1 MATIE
6 MTGEDVS
13 VDETALSQN
22 YSVQGSGSSTESSDV
37 DDEDIDAA
45 LVLNSTP
52 DSDPL
57 PDAFENRLAILLVG
71 DANLTDPVQVAVSGL
86 STTDTN
92 GAPMFTIE
100 GTYTDL
106 AFTDSGG
113 NALEGDPSGLFS
125 IDGTPIY
132 LYTDTA
138 NNNIVLG
145 RMGQLDGS
153 TLDPDDYIADPAG
166 TIVFA
171 AYLEETADGVKV
183 WTVLRSPLNHDDG
196 DPNTAN
202 LPDESVDLTDMLYVT
217 ATGQIDFIFE
227 GLPAGQNVFLQFK
240 DANSNIGIVVTGMD
254 PDQTT
259 LGKNGQLQNDF
270 DTVNTSQA
278 ADGDAATIATNNQS
292 IDPQGGN
299 IPDDEGMVF
308 TFVNNPVANF
318 TVPDLTQGEASNE
331 ANIQFGSLH
340 ETLGAQFDIAQVTPS
355 NKLATVRVTA
365 LKETV
370 YAQGAAF
377 VDELLDDGAADDTV
391 MDIVSVTVYNASG
404 VKVADN
410 ITASMGAPVN
420 GIQVTFNGVATANTV
435 TIAGLGANYS
445 VAYTTAANHNRVL
458 IENEGNT
465 NAALNASFDI
475 GGFHLFG
482 SSTTSEE
489 IGSLMGFE
497 DDAPTIGTA
506 QAGLVDEDGLTGGNT
521 SAATG
526 DVAGA
531 DFSDTGLL
539 SPMFNAGN
547 DGFKSFGLSDAQ
559 ADIDLIAVYDPIS
572 DQFLTTPLT
581 LTSKGDA
588 VEYDVVGNTL
598 WGFVNGDSAG
608 NDPAVRDGNDRD
620 VFSLVLSNTTNL
632 ATAAWTFTLL
642 DQLDHPSLDGDT
654 DDDTEND
661 LLLQLGSI
669 LMISDVDDDFVT
681 GAPGTLAITVDDDTP
696 DPLTPD
702 GLTVHNVVDAT
713 PLTPSATA
721 ALGSFGNV
729 GADEDGTAEF
739 VGTDGTI
746 LTGDIIGNGIAAPE
760 NILAAGSNIY
770 LFGFGTDTLVA
781 TTSSTNTDPATNTV
795 FVMTLNPDG
804 SVEANDLYDITILK
818 QIANTQDVDF
828 GNFTAAPASG
838 NPLTLVVNNIGGST
852 VDAFFSGWEDVG
864 AQISHPGAP
873 EAYNAT
879 PDTDPSTDQTT
890 VNVATVGVG
899 VGTGQDFNADAN
911 GAGDA
916 DNVTDRIR
924 IDFLEDDGDKALE
937 TGEETTV
944 NRFTFIMNQNNSPAD
959 DGDMVIR
966 VYNEAGAE
974 VAITGILIN
983 GVALDLSDPTDQ
995 VASNDGTQVTAVD
1008 LGLAVELHG
1017 LGGGTGGSTADND
1030 TVTVISA
1037 DGYARIDITGIGFD
1051 LAKDTFD
1058 ILLKSLAVPTV
1069 RDVTFTVQAALVD
1082 EDSDAS
1088 DPADLDVTLDADG
1101 VFATLTGTSGF
1112 NEIV

>member
-6 MTGEDVS
+6 KTGEDVS
-13 VDETALSQN
+13 VDETALLQN
-22 YSVQGSGSSTESSDV
+22 FSVEGSGSSTESSDV

-52 DSDPL
+52 DGDAL
-57 PDAFENRLAILLVG
+57 PDAFENRLAVLLVG
-71 DANLTDPVQVAVSGL
+71 DVNIATPVQVAVSGL
-86 STTDTN
+86 STTNTT

-113 NALEGDPSGLFS
+113 NALDGDASGLFS

-132 LYTDTA
+132 LYTDSS
-138 NNNIVLG
+138 NNNIVVG
-145 RMGQLDGS
+145 RKGQLDGS

-217 ATGQIDFIFE
+217 ATGQIDFVFE
-227 GLPAGQNVFLQFK
+227 HLPAGQNVFLQFK
-240 DANSNIGIVVTGMD
+240 DANTNIGIVITGMD

-259 LGKNGQLQNDF
+259 VGKNGQLQNDF

-292 IDPQGGN
+292 IDPAGGN

-308 TFVNNPVANF
+308 TFVNNPNADF

-370 YAQGAAF
+370 FAQGAAF
-377 VDELLDDGAADDTV
+377 VDELLDDGAADDDV
-391 MDIVSVTVYNASG
+391 IDIISVTVYNASG
-404 VKVADN
+404 AIVANN
-410 ITASMGAPVN
+410 ISASMGAPVN
-420 GIQVTFNGVATANTV
+420 GIQVTFNGAATANTV

-445 VAYTTAANHNRVL
+445 VAYTTGALHNRVL
-458 IENEGNT
+458 IENEGNSS
-465 NAALNASFDI
+465 AALNASFDI

-506 QAGLVDEDGLTGGNT
+506 QTGLVDEDGLTGGNT
-521 SAATG
+521 AAATG

-531 DFSDTGLL
+531 DVSDTGLL

-547 DGFKSFGLSDAQ
+547 DGFKSFSLSNVQ
-559 ADIDLIAVYDPIS
+559 ADIDLIAAYDPIS
-572 DQFLTTPLT
+572 DPTLTTPLA
-581 LTSKGDA
+581 LTSKGGT
-588 VEYDVVGNTL
+588 VVYTVDGNTL

-608 NDPAVRDGNDRD
+608 NDPAARDGNDRD
-620 VFSLVLSNTTNL
+620 VLKLVLSNTTNL

-642 DQLDHPSLDGDT
+642 DQLDHPALNGDE
-654 DDDTEND
+654 DNDDTEND
-661 LLLQLGSI
+661 ILLQLGSV
-669 LMISDVDDDFVT
+669 LKISDVDDDFVT
-681 GAPGTLAITVDDDTP
+681 GAPGTLAVTVDDDSP
-696 DPLTPD
+696 DPLTPA
-702 GLTVHNVVDAT
+702 GLTVHNVVDPT

-729 GADEDGTAEF
+729 GADEDGKAVF
-739 VGTDGTI
+739 VGTDGTV
-746 LTGDIIGNGIAAPE
+746 LQGDLVGNGVPAPE
-760 NILAAGSNIY
+760 NILYGGSNIY
-770 LFGFGTDTLVA
+770 LFGFGSDTLVA
-781 TTSSTNTDPATNTV
+781 TSSSTNADPANNTV

-818 QIANTQDVDF
+818 QIANMEDVPFGDF
-828 GNFTAAPASG
+828 TSKVASG
-838 NPLTLVVNNIGGST
+838 NPLFKLVEDIGGSD
-852 VDAFFSGWEDVG
+852 VDALFSGWIGNTQE
-864 AQISHPGAP
+864 
-873 EAYNAT
+873 
-879 PDTDPSTDQTT
+879 T
-890 VNVATVGVG
+890 VNIATVGVG
-899 VGTGQDFNADAN
+899 VGGGQDFNANDRMQIQFLKDDGLGN
-911 GAGDA
+911 ST
-916 DNVTDRIR
+916 VTD
-924 IDFLEDDGDKALE
+924 
-937 TGEETTV
+937 TEEQLV
-944 NRFTFIMNQNNSPAD
+944 NRFTFIMNQNNPPQD
-959 DGDMVIR
+959 DGDLTVR
-966 VYNEAGAE
+966 AYDASGTE
-974 VAITGILIN
+974 VQITGILIN
-983 GVALDLSDPTDQ
+983 GDNLVGGVDPGP
-995 VASNDGTQVTAVD
+995 VVSNDQEPGPGIETVTAAANG
-1008 LGLAVELHG
+1008 LGYDLHG

-1030 TVTVISA
+1030 DVTIITANGYVRLDILATGA
-1037 DGYARIDITGIGFD
+1037 DTN
-1051 LAKDTFD
+1051 KDTFD
-1058 ILLKSLAVPTV
+1058 ILLKSLAVPTA

-1082 EDSDAS
+1082 EDDDAS
-1088 DPADLDVTLDADG
+1088 APADLDVTLDADG
-1101 VFATLTGTSGF
+1101 VFATLVGTTGLDTLA
-1112 NEIV
+1112 